1 MAKRP
6 FGGTFDAHKVIRRSY
21 GSIDVEPH
29 EDVKDMRRLAQRA
42 DVHNANA
49 MKRYQH
55 EQMIARMR
63 KMLDRL

>member
-6 FGGTFDAHKVIRRSY
+6 FGGTFDAHKILCS
-21 GSIDVEPH
+21 SFANIDVEPH